1 MKRFVKYIVLLLA
14 GVLAASCI
22 FDADRC
28 VMSPDEQHDILF
40 TVSLESLDTKATWGE
55 DYPSEEGMPPFDFR
69 IIPENLRVV
78 VYANDGTRLGTIR
91 NLDYWPINETHTQF
105 QFIGQLPDIFAEH
118 FNTNADPSY
127 RFMVLANCGDNLSGD
142 EYVTYSQTQLDPA
155 SENGA
160 IPMWG
165 VKEVDL
171 TPLLNMESQDIGEI
185 SLLRAAAKIE
195 VMLSDNLKNEGR
207 TVINSA
213 TLKYYNQTGYSL
225 PSGWSQATDTKTL
238 DQENCFRVYR
248 HAAVNL
254 PFIKDEKTGNY
265 FVYVTEYD
273 NINYSEERNKISL
286 EFTIDEEVKLFEEA
300 ISFCDYTDG
309 KPQEGSDY
317 NIVRNH
323 IYEFE
328 ILNIAGDN
336 IILEY
341 EVADWVT
348 EDWGNGLEYEEHEL
362 TYPTYHNPV
371 VPVRYLTSTPEQIK
385 EFTITEK
392 PVMSYSGDSNNPES
406 GAFECYFQITAP
418 SGVEWKPAIAGGT
431 LENYRVRAYS
441 KATSTSKGELVYDS
455 GDASKQQNLNECKSN
470 EWYRIVVYPLSDD
483 GAGSS
488 VVDFIILY
496 NQKWTEQ
503 YIHLYINGE
512 YDHIRWP
519 DSGDNPK
526 IIKIQHVAQQVAN

>member
-1 MKRFVKYIVLLLA
+1 MLLLA
-14 GVLAASCI
+14 GILAASCI
-22 FDADRC
+22 FDAAEC
-28 VMSPDEQHDILF
+28 IMSADEPHTVTF
-40 TVSLESLDTKATWGE
+40 TVALDQQRTKAAWGE
-55 DYPSEEGMPPFDFR
+55 EYPSEAGVPFDFR
-69 IIPENLRVV
+69 LVPEDLRVV
-78 VYANDGTRLGTIR
+78 VYAENGERVGVIQD
-91 NLDYWPINETHTQF
+91 LDYWPLNETHTEF
-105 QFIGQLPDIFAEH
+105 QFIGQIPAEFVEYYNQH
-118 FNTNADPSY
+118 SESTYY
-127 RFMVLANCGDNLSGD
+127 RFMVLANCGDNLSGI
-142 EYVTYSQTQLDPA
+142 EYITYSQAQLDPA
-155 SENGA
+155 SENAA

-165 VKEVDL
+165 VKEADVS
-171 TPLLNMESQDIGEI
+171 PLLQDNNLNIGDI
-185 SLLRAAAKIE
+185 WLLRAAAKIE
-195 VMLSDNLKNEGR
+195 VMLSDALKNEGR

-273 NINYSEERNKISL
+273 NINYSGERNKISL
-286 EFTIDEEVKLFEEA
+286 EFTIDKEVKLFEDA

-371 VPVRYLTSTPEQIK
+371 VPVRYLTSTPEQIN

-392 PVMSYSGDSNNPES
+392 PVMSFSGDSNNPES

-512 YDHIRWP
+512 YDNIRWP

>member
-1 MKRFVKYIVLLLA
+1 MKGFVKYIVLLLA

-22 FDADRC
+22 FDAGRC

-55 DYPSEEGMPPFDFR
+55 YYPSEEGMPPFDFR

-78 VYANDGTRLGTIR
+78 VYAKDGTRLGTIR

-105 QFIGQLPDIFAEH
+105 QFIGQLPDNFAEH

-142 EYVTYSQTQLDPA
+142 EYVTYSQTQLDPG

-171 TPLLNMESQDIGEI
+171 TPLLNMESQNIGEI

-195 VMLSDNLKNEGR
+195 VMLSDNLKKEGK

-213 TLKYYNQTGYSL
+213 TLKYYNQTGYTL
-225 PSGWSQATDTKTL
+225 PSGWSQTNDTKLL

-254 PFIKDEKTGNY
+254 PFIKDEETGNY

-273 NINYSEERNKISL
+273 NINYSGERNKISL
-286 EFTIDEEVKLFEEA
+286 EFTIDGEVKVFEDA
-300 ISFCDYTDG
+300 ISFCNYSDG

-336 IILEY
+336 IVLEY
-341 EVADWVT
+341 EVADWVA
-348 EDWGNGLEYEEHEL
+348 EDWGTGLDWEEHVLE
-362 TYPTYHNPV
+362 YPTYHNPV
-371 VPVRYLTSTPEQIK
+371 VPVSYFSSTPE
-385 EFTITEK
+385 TYVITEP
-392 PVMSYSGDSNNPES
+392 PVMSYSGNQNDLEAK
-406 GAFECYFQITAP
+406 AFECFFQITAP
-418 SGVEWKPAIAGGT
+418 SNVEWKPGITGT
-431 LENYRVRAYS
+431 LENYRVRVYQQ
-441 KATSTSKGELVYDS
+441 ATSVSDGELVYDS
-455 GDASKQQNLNECKSN
+455 SDENKKQDLGACNSN
-470 EWYRIVVYPLSDD
+470 EWYRIVVFPLSDK
-483 GAGSS
+483 GVGES
-488 VVDFIILY
+488 VIDFIISY
-496 NQKWTEQ
+496 HQEWTDQ

-512 YDHIRWP
+512 YDNIRWP
-519 DSGDNPK
+519 ESGDNPK
-526 IIKIQHVAQQVAN
+526 IIKIKHVAQ

>member
-1 MKRFVKYIVLLLA
+1 MKGFVKYIVLLLA

-22 FDADRC
+22 FDAGRC

-55 DYPSEEGMPPFDFR
+55 YYPSEEGMPPFDFR

-78 VYANDGTRLGTIR
+78 VYAKDGTRLGTIR

-105 QFIGQLPDIFAEH
+105 QFIGQLPDNFAEH

-142 EYVTYSQTQLDPA
+142 EYVTYSQTQLDPG

-165 VKEVDL
+165 VKDVDL
-171 TPLLNMESQDIGEI
+171 TPLLNMESQNIGEI

-195 VMLSDNLKNEGR
+195 VMLSDNLKKEGK

-213 TLKYYNQTGYSL
+213 TLKYYNQTGYTL
-225 PSGWSQATDTKTL
+225 PSGWSQTNDTKLL

-254 PFIKDEKTGNY
+254 PFIKDEETGNY

-273 NINYSEERNKISL
+273 NINYSGERNKISL
-286 EFTIDEEVKLFEEA
+286 EFTIDGEVKVFEDA
-300 ISFCDYTDG
+300 ISFCNYSDG
-309 KPQEGSDY
+309 KPKEGSDY

-336 IILEY
+336 IVLEY
-341 EVADWVT
+341 EVADWVA
-348 EDWGNGLEYEEHEL
+348 EDWGTGLDWEEHVLE
-362 TYPTYHNPV
+362 YPTYHNPV
-371 VPVRYLTSTPEQIK
+371 VPVSYFSSTPE
-385 EFTITEK
+385 TYVITEP
-392 PVMSYSGDSNNPES
+392 PVMSYSGNQNDLEAK
-406 GAFECYFQITAP
+406 AFECFFQITAP
-418 SGVEWKPAIAGGT
+418 SNVEWKPGITGT
-431 LENYRVRAYS
+431 LENYRVRVYQQ
-441 KATSTSKGELVYDS
+441 ATSVSDGELVYDS
-455 GDASKQQNLNECKSN
+455 SDENKKQDLGACNSN
-470 EWYRIVVYPLSDD
+470 EWYRIVVFPLSDK
-483 GAGSS
+483 GVGES
-488 VVDFIILY
+488 VIDFIISY
-496 NQKWTEQ
+496 HQEWTDQ

-512 YDHIRWP
+512 YDNIRWP
-519 DSGDNPK
+519 ESGDNPK
-526 IIKIQHVAQQVAN
+526 IIKIKHVAQ

>member
-1 MKRFVKYIVLLLA
+1 MLLLA
-14 GVLAASCI
+14 GILAASCI
-22 FDADRC
+22 FDAAEC
-28 VMSPDEQHDILF
+28 VMSVDEPHTVTF
-40 TVSLESLDTKATWGE
+40 TVALDQQRTKATWGE
-55 DYPSEEGMPPFDFR
+55 EYPSEAGVPFDFR
-69 IIPENLRVV
+69 LVPEDLRVV
-78 VYANDGTRLGTIR
+78 VYAENGERVGVIQD
-91 NLDYWPINETHTQF
+91 LDYWPLNETHTEF
-105 QFIGQLPDIFAEH
+105 QFIGQIPAEFVEYYNQH
-118 FNTNADPSY
+118 SESQKY
-127 RFMVLANCGDNLSGD
+127 RFMVLANCGDNLSGI
-142 EYVTYSQTQLDPA
+142 EYITYSQAQLNPA
-155 SENGA
+155 SENAA

-165 VKEVDL
+165 VKEADVS
-171 TPLLNMESQDIGEI
+171 PLLQNDNLNIGDIW
-185 SLLRAAAKIE
+185 LLRAAAKIE
-195 VMLSDNLKNEGR
+195 VMLSDALKNEGR

-238 DQENCFRVYR
+238 DQEKCFRVYR

-254 PFIKDEKTGNY
+254 PFIKEEKTGNY

-273 NINYSEERNKISL
+273 NINYSGERNKISL
-286 EFTIDEEVKLFEEA
+286 EFTIDEEVKLFEDA
-300 ISFCDYTDG
+300 ISFCDYPDG

-371 VPVRYLTSTPEQIK
+371 VPVRYLTSTPEQIN

-431 LENYRVRAYS
+431 LENYRVRVYRNS
-441 KATSTSKGELVYDS
+441 TSTSKGELVYDTGVS
-455 GDASKQQNLNECKSN
+455 GKQQNLNECKSN
-470 EWYRIVVYPLSDD
+470 EWYRIVVYPLSDK
-483 GAGSS
+483 GPGSS

>member
-1 MKRFVKYIVLLLA
+1 MLLLA
-14 GVLAASCI
+14 GILAASCI
-22 FDADRC
+22 FDAAEC
-28 VMSPDEQHDILF
+28 VMSADEPHTVTF
-40 TVSLESLDTKATWGE
+40 TVALDQQRTKAAWGE
-55 DYPSEEGMPPFDFR
+55 EYPSEAGVPFDFR
-69 IIPENLRVV
+69 LIPEDLRVV
-78 VYANDGTRLGTIR
+78 VYAQNGERVGLIQD
-91 NLDYWPINETHTQF
+91 LDYWPLNETHTEF
-105 QFIGQLPDIFAEH
+105 QFMGQM
-118 FNTNADPSY
+118 PSEFVEYYNQHSESPNY
-127 RFMVLANCGDNLSGD
+127 RFMVLANCGDNLSGV
-142 EYVTYSQTQLDPA
+142 EYITYSQAQLDPA
-155 SENGA
+155 SENAA

-165 VKEVDL
+165 VKEADVS
-171 TPLLNMESQDIGEI
+171 PLLQNDNLNIGDIW
-185 SLLRAAAKIE
+185 LLRAAAKIE
-195 VMLSDNLKNEGR
+195 VMLSDALKNEGR

-254 PFIKDEKTGNY
+254 PFIKDKKTGNY

-273 NINYSEERNKISL
+273 NINYSGERNKISL
-286 EFTIDEEVKLFEEA
+286 EFTIDEEVKLFEDA
-300 ISFCDYTDG
+300 ISFCKYTDG

-470 EWYRIVVYPLSDD
+470 EWYRIVVYPLSEE

>member
-1 MKRFVKYIVLLLA
+1 MLLLA
-14 GVLAASCI
+14 GILAASCI
-22 FDADRC
+22 FDAAEC
-28 VMSPDEQHDILF
+28 VMSVDEPHTVTF
-40 TVSLESLDTKATWGE
+40 TVALDQQRTKAAWGE
-55 DYPSEEGMPPFDFR
+55 EYPSEAGVPFDFR
-69 IIPENLRVV
+69 LIPEDLRVV
-78 VYANDGTRLGTIR
+78 VYAQNGELVGLIQD
-91 NLDYWPINETHTQF
+91 LDYWPLNETHTEF
-105 QFIGQLPDIFAEH
+105 QFMGQIPAEFVEYYNQH
-118 FNTNADPSY
+118 SESQKY
-127 RFMVLANCGDNLSGD
+127 RFMVLANCGDNLSGI
-142 EYVTYSQTQLDPA
+142 EYITYSQAQLDPA
-155 SENGA
+155 SENAA

-165 VKEVDL
+165 VKEADVS
-171 TPLLNMESQDIGEI
+171 PLLQNDNLNIGDIW
-185 SLLRAAAKIE
+185 LLRAAAKIE
-195 VMLSDNLKNEGR
+195 VMLSDALKNEGR

-238 DQENCFRVYR
+238 DQENCFRGYR

-254 PFIKDEKTGNY
+254 PFIKDEETGNY

-273 NINYSEERNKISL
+273 NINYSGERNKISL
-286 EFTIDEEVKLFEEA
+286 EFTIDGEVKVFEDA
-300 ISFCDYTDG
+300 ISFCNYSDG

-371 VPVRYLTSTPEQIK
+371 VPVRYLTSTPEQIN

-470 EWYRIVVYPLSDD
+470 EWYRIVVYPLSDE

-496 NQKWTEQ
+496 NQKWTDQ

>member
-1 MKRFVKYIVLLLA
+1 MLLLA
-14 GVLAASCI
+14 GILAASCI
-22 FDADRC
+22 FDAAEC
-28 VMSPDEQHDILF
+28 VMSVDEPHTVTF
-40 TVSLESLDTKATWGE
+40 TVALDQQRTKAAWDE
-55 DYPSEEGMPPFDFR
+55 EYPSEAGVPFDFR
-69 IIPENLRVV
+69 LVPEDLRVV
-78 VYANDGTRLGTIR
+78 VYAQNGERVGVIQD
-91 NLDYWPINETHTQF
+91 LDYWPLNEAHTEF
-105 QFIGQLPDIFAEH
+105 QFIGQIPAEFVEYYNQH
-118 FNTNADPSY
+118 SESQKY
-127 RFMVLANCGDNLSGD
+127 RFMVLANCGDNLSGI
-142 EYVTYSQTQLDPA
+142 EYITYSQAQLDPA
-155 SENGA
+155 SENAA

-165 VKEVDL
+165 VKEADVS
-171 TPLLNMESQDIGEI
+171 PLLQNDNLNIGDIW
-185 SLLRAAAKIE
+185 LLRAAAKIE
-195 VMLSDNLKNEGR
+195 VMLSDALKNEGR

-213 TLKYYNQTGYSL
+213 TLKYYNQTGYTL

-238 DQENCFRVYR
+238 DQEKCFRVYR

-273 NINYSEERNKISL
+273 NINYSGERNKISL
-286 EFTIDEEVKLFEEA
+286 EFTIDEEVKLFEDA

-309 KPQEGSDY
+309 KPQDGSDY

-470 EWYRIVVYPLSDD
+470 EWYRIVVYPLSDE

-496 NQKWTEQ
+496 NQKWTDQ